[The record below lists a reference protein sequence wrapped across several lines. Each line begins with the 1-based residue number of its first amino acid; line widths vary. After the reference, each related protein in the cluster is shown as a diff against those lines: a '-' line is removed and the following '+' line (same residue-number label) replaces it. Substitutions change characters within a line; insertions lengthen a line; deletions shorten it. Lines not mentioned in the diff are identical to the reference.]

1 MTYPTTIRRTAGIAT
16 ALVLGLGLSATAA
29 NAYSKEICLGEE
41 IKWGS
46 NSKSLEASSTSFPA
60 GTWFNGIQ
68 DGVNKFNLNPSRFRY
83 SVFSSG
89 GGVGLGNEQSEIW
102 GSTNAGTLQGAPA
115 IAYSWWTC
123 FWFFGDWVHMD
134 EVDVVFDYGSPW
146 RWTTSTNKANLLRY
160 SDTATD
166 LRPLQTTAA
175 HEFGHGAKL
184 NHVNT
189 EYNVMGID
197 FEHIHVNGITA
208 RAYMGEDVAD
218 GMVDLY
224 GHRDGA
230 WEDLGVVHWRY
241 SGTSGEYSDHTK
253 GRVRASNGAA
263 LPTFTITDPG
273 TTNETAYRVNRGQVV
288 RVEFTYENMGKTTQS
303 NVDVGFY
310 ISTND
315 TISTFDRRIGGRTLT
330 LSRDDVYSPNH
341 HTVTIPSDLNVGQ
354 TYWLGAII
362 DEDDSVSE
370 AVEWN
375 NATYIPIRVQ

>member
-1 MTYPTTIRRTAGIAT
+1 MTVFLSIRPAACACA
-16 ALVLGLGLSATAA
+16 ALVLGALVGATPAD
-29 NAYSKEICLGEE
+29 AYSKETCLGEE
-41 IKWGS
+41 IKWSS
-46 NSKSLEASSTSFPA
+46 NSKSLEANSTSFPS

-89 GGVGLGNEQSEIW
+89 GGVGLGNGQSEIW
-102 GSTNAGTLQGAPA
+102 GSTDAGVLQGAPA

-123 FWFFGDWVHMD
+123 FWFFGDFVHMD

-166 LRPLQTTAA
+166 LRPLQTTAV

-189 EYNVMGID
+189 EYNVMGTD
-197 FEHIHVNGITA
+197 FEHIHVNGSTA

-224 GHRDGA
+224 GSRSGS
-230 WEDLGVVHWRY
+230 WEDVGVVHWRY
-241 SGTSGEYSDHTK
+241 SGASGEYSDHTK
-253 GRVRASNGAA
+253 GRVLASNGAA

-273 TTNETAYRVNRGQVV
+273 TTRETAYRVNPGQVV
-288 RVEFTYENMGKTTQS
+288 RVEFTYENNGKTTQS

-315 TISTFDRRIGGRTLT
+315 TISTFDRRVGGRTLS
-330 LSRDDVYSPNH
+330 LGRANVYSPDH
-341 HTVTIPSDLNVGQ
+341 HTVTIPTDLTVGQ
-354 TYWLGAII
+354 TYWLGAIV
-362 DEDDSVSE
+362 DEDNSLSE